1 MHSLFLDALRPTFLG
16 GILIYVRHLITQ
28 IICQRSVI
36 YYLLQVN
43 VKKTHTLHFDVAT
56 LSDIRTSHI
65 FPSTCDDV
73 CDIVNTKSPDG
84 CETVTISTL
93 ARNL

>member
-1 MHSLFLDALRPTFLG
+1 MSTIG
-16 GILIYVRHLITQ
+16 
-28 IICQRSVI
+28 
-36 YYLLQVN
+36 YLLFITSKC
-43 VKKTHTLHFDVAT
+43 KKTHTLHFDVAT